1 MCSFIHIIYSYS
13 YLCIQRVYTWGFF
26 VLITIKGYLTL
37 HNSKIYICKR
47 SLLTV
52 PPDDSLM
59 CKPEFTKPLHDLS
72 IHDGESLVLTCHVTG
87 DPEPQITWSKNGKSI
102 SSSEIMDLRYKNGVA
117 TLTIHEVFP
126 EDEGVFSCIATN
138 SISAI
143 ETKCKLTVK
152 RKCT

>member
-1 MCSFIHIIYSYS
+1 
-13 YLCIQRVYTWGFF
+13 
-26 VLITIKGYLTL
+26 
-37 HNSKIYICKR
+37 
-47 SLLTV
+47 
-52 PPDDSLM
+52 M
-59 CKPEFTKPLHDLS
+59 CKPEFTKPLRDLS

-102 SSSEIMDLRYKNGVA
+102 SSSEIMDLKYKNGVA

-138 SISAI
+138 SISAV

-152 RKCT
+152 RKCTYYMVNGITLTP